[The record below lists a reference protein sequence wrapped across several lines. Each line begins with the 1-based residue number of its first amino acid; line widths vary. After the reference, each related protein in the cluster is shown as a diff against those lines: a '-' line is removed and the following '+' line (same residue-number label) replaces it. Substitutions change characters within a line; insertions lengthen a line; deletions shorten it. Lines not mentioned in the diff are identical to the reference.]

1 MKEILTFLGKLIGLG
16 IIGIV
21 GGTAWI
27 WFPCIFTYVLDLGFV
42 VQFASIIV
50 GTITTIVTCGYVQ
63 YTFECLTD
71 TN

>member
-1 MKEILTFLGKLIGLG
+1 MKEVLVFLGKLIGLG

-21 GGTAWI
+21 GGSACI
-27 WFPCIFTYVLDLGFV
+27 WLPSIFTFVLDLGFV
-42 VQFASIIV
+42 IQYASIIV
-50 GTITTIVTCGYVQ
+50 GTIITIVTCWYVQ